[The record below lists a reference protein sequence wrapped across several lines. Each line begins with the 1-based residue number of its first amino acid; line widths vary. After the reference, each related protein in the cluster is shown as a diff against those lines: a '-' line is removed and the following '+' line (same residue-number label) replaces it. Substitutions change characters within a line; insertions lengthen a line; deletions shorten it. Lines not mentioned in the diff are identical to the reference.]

1 MIPKDLKMKKWTTTS
16 GCTVYQVTEGRSNS
30 YLVLDDDISILID
43 TGLGNSKTGLI
54 KKLDHI
60 LGERNL
66 SYLILTHTHF
76 DHVGNAALLKKAYK
90 ARILVQESE
99 TNNLK
104 RGKTLIPQGTNPLTR
119 LLVKIGR
126 KIKQFNEYPPV
137 EPDYLVGEKH
147 YLTPKC
153 YLIHTP
159 GHSKGSV
166 SLIVDDEVALVGDAM
181 VGIFWWSIFPAFAD
195 DVPSMITSWNKLLE
209 TGCDIFLPGHG
220 TPNSKKLLEKQYQK
234 HR

>member
-1 MIPKDLKMKKWTTTS
+1 MISRDLKMKKWITNS
-16 GCTVYQVTEGRSNS
+16 GCTVYQVNEGRSNS
-30 YLVLDDDISILID
+30 YLVLDDDVSILID
-43 TGLGNSKTGLI
+43 TGLENSKTKLI
-54 KKLDHI
+54 KNLDHL

-66 SYLILTHTHF
+66 SYLVLTHTHF
-76 DHVGNAALLKKAYK
+76 DHVGNAAIIKEEYK
-90 ARILVQESE
+90 ARIIVQESGSE
-99 TNNLK
+99 NLE

-126 KIKQFNEYPPV
+126 KIKQINEYPPV

-159 GHSKGSV
+159 GHSKGSM

-181 VGIFWWSIFPAFAD
+181 VGIFWWSVFPAFAD
-195 DVPSMITSWNKLLE
+195 DVPSMITSWEKLLK

-220 TPNSKKLLEKQYQK
+220 TPNSRKLLEKQYRK
-234 HR
+234 YR

>member
-1 MIPKDLKMKKWTTTS
+1 MISRDLKMKKWTTTS
-16 GCTVYQVTEGRSNS
+16 GCTVYQVTGGRSNS
-30 YLVLDDDISILID
+30 YLLLDEDVSVLID
-43 TGLGNSKTGLI
+43 TGLENSKRKLM

-76 DHVGNAALLKKAYK
+76 DHVGNAAMIQEEYK
-90 ARILVQESE
+90 TKIIVQKSEADNLESGN
-99 TNNLK
+99 TP
-104 RGKTLIPQGTNPLTR
+104 IPQGTNPITG

-126 KIKQFNEYPPV
+126 KIKQFNEYPAV
-137 EPDYLVGEKH
+137 KPDYLVSEKH
-147 YLTPKC
+147 HLTPHC

-159 GHSKGSV
+159 GHSKGSM

-181 VGIFWWSIFPAFAD
+181 VGIFWWSVFPAFAD
-195 DVPSMITSWNKLLE
+195 DVPSMITSWNKLLK
-209 TGCDIFLPGHG
+209 TGCNIFLPGHG
-220 TPNSKKLLEKQYQK
+220 TPNNKKLLEKQYMK